1 MIEGAITGIDSPSIT
16 LRAIFGLFC
25 HSFTS
30 NQHNKLLNPQIIG
43 ALQPPSGGR
52 IPAR

>member
-1 MIEGAITGIDSPSIT
+1 MIEDAITGIDSPPIT

-25 HSFTS
+25 RSFTS
-30 NQHNKLLNPQIIG
+30 NQHNELLNSQIIR
-43 ALQPPSGGR
+43 ALQSPSGGR